1 MMIHMNE
8 YSSIYIYIYT
18 TTILSSIQDNVVC
31 TSVYPIV
38 HLVYGSIVI

>member
-1 MMIHMNE
+1 MHE
-8 YSSIYIYIYT
+8 YSSIYIYIY